1 MATLIKQDGT
11 KKEVE
16 PNNGSDFQLKEMYE
30 LIGCSM
36 IQIIEIGDQIMVI
49 DEEGKF
55 EPTPHKN
62 EKATELASNY
72 LFAGDYIAGD
82 ALVCESGEVK

>member
-16 PNNGSDFQLKEMYE
+16 PNNGFDFQLKEMYE

-49 DEEGKF
+49 DE
-55 EPTPHKN
+55 
-62 EKATELASNY
+62 
-72 LFAGDYIAGD
+72 
-82 ALVCESGEVK
+82 